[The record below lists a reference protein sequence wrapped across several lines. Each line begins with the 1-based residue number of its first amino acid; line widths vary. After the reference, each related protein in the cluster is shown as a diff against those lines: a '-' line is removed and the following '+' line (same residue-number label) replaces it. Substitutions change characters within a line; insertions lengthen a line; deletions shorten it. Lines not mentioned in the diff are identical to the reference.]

1 MNTLLTKNNIDYLAA
16 KHAQSVFSEKTSPK
30 DIENTATKAL
40 GVLQENG
47 VYACFL
53 YLFAKEK
60 DNGQQLSQ
68 QMCQL
73 LKNVGLGDAPAHSKD
88 SSKVLEFVNE
98 HISQNMEC
106 LLLAKEVLE
115 QMLIYVRYGAKAM
128 SKDTPEKTTDTA
140 S

>member
-1 MNTLLTKNNIDYLAA
+1 MSTLLTKNNIDYLAA
-16 KHAQSVFSEKTSPK
+16 KHAQSVFSDRSLK

-60 DNGQQLSQ
+60 DNGKQLSQ

-73 LKNVGLGDAPAHSKD
+73 LNDVGLGDAPAHSEEV
-88 SSKVLEFVNE
+88 SGVLRFVNE
-98 HISQNMEC
+98 HISQDIER

-115 QMLIYVRYGAKAM
+115 QMLTYVRYGAKAM
-128 SKDTPEKTTDTA
+128 SKETSEKTTDTA

>member
-1 MNTLLTKNNIDYLAA
+1 MNKIPTKNNIDYLAA
-16 KHAQSVFSEKTSPK
+16 KQAQSVLSDKVSPQ

-60 DNGQQLSQ
+60 SHGEQLAGR
-68 QMCQL
+68 MCQL
-73 LKNVGLGDAPAHSKD
+73 LKEVGLEKAPVPAKD
-88 SSKVLEFVNE
+88 VSEVLDFVNE
-98 HISQNMEC
+98 HISRDIEW

-128 SKDTPEKTTDTA
+128 SESTSEKTTDTV